1 MNTPLA
7 PNSGIQLS
15 QEQRMA
21 WLQLIRSE
29 NVGPATFRDL
39 INHFGTASAALEA
52 LPDLASRGRGSKQ
65 IKIASQSQSYE
76 EFARLEKLGG
86 RLICLGE
93 PDYPEALRSADSPP
107 PVISVLGN
115 GKTLSRKSLA
125 IVGSRNSSLSGVKL
139 TRILAS
145 QIAKAEYTIVSGLAR
160 GIDTAAHE
168 ASITEGTVA
177 VFAGGVDHIYP
188 SQNSTLAKRILEQ
201 GGAIISEMPLS
212 WNPRAQDFPRRNR
225 IVAGLSLGLLVIEA
239 AKRSGSL
246 ISSRLANEMGRLVF
260 AVPGSPLDPRSEG
273 TNDLIKQGAL
283 LVSKADD
290 ILQALEPLSE
300 SVQQANYS
308 LNEEE
313 TKTFS
318 STEPDESDRAKLL
331 SALDHTPSDVDE
343 IIRYTQLSA
352 PTVQMVLLELALAGR
367 IEHHPGNKVSLV

>member
-1 MNTPLA
+1 MNSPLA
-7 PNSGIQLS
+7 PSSGIQLS

-52 LPDLASRGRGSKQ
+52 LPDLASRGRGTKQ

-139 TRILAS
+139 TRIIAS
-145 QIAKAEYTIVSGLAR
+145 QIAKSDYTIVSGLAR

-168 ASITEGTVA
+168 ASISDGTVA

-188 SQNSTLAKRILEQ
+188 SQNSSLAKRILEQ
-201 GGAIISEMPLS
+201 GGAIVSEMPLS

-246 ISSRLANEMGRLVF
+246 ISARLANEMGRLVF

-343 IIRYTQLSA
+343 LIRYTQLSA

>member
-188 SQNSTLAKRILEQ
+188 SQNSSLAKRILEQ

-318 STEPDESDRAKLL
+318 STEPDETDRAKLL
-331 SALDHTPSDVDE
+331 NALDHTPSDIDE
-343 IIRYTQLSA
+343 LIRYTQLSA
-352 PTVQMVLLELALAGR
+352 STVQMVLLELALAGR

>member
-1 MNTPLA
+1 MNSPLA
-7 PNSGIQLS
+7 PSSGIQLS

-52 LPDLASRGRGSKQ
+52 LPDLATRGRGSKQ

-139 TRILAS
+139 TRIIAS
-145 QIAKAEYTIVSGLAR
+145 QIAKSDYTIVSGLAR

-168 ASITEGTVA
+168 ASISEGTVA

-188 SQNSTLAKRILEQ
+188 SQNSSLAKRILEQ
-201 GGAIISEMPLS
+201 GGAIVSEMPLS

-246 ISSRLANEMGRLVF
+246 ISARLANEMGRLVF

-300 SVQQANYS
+300 SVQQTNYS

-318 STEPDESDRAKLL
+318 STEPDETDRAKLL

-343 IIRYTQLSA
+343 LIRYTQLSA